1 MPDLTMI
8 DEPVKKGDRTT
19 ASFSSPFS
27 ARFFVSFFPFIDCCF
42 YLFFDKYGECLNV
55 DVKRRGCTPDIW
67 HVLDKMYCQKEK
79 A

>member
-1 MPDLTMI
+1 
-8 DEPVKKGDRTT
+8 
-19 ASFSSPFS
+19 
-27 ARFFVSFFPFIDCCF
+27 VSLILRLIIIFRQFK
-42 YLFFDKYGECLNV
+42 DKHQNKNEGL